1 MRNPMVYALL
11 MLAMFIIFMSKRA
24 DSLYEV
30 PFKYSKGCRA
40 GLKQIRVTKAESI
53 PNKPAII
60 HRCFYTGS
68 KLTKV
73 ESFSFEKGFGLKH
86 PVQATLFFWRG
97 QALSKIVVRSAFFGD
112 SEVDKIT
119 ITYH

>member
-1 MRNPMVYALL
+1 MKNPMVYALIMIAL
-11 MLAMFIIFMSKRA
+11 FVCMSKQA
-24 DSLYEV
+24 NTIYQV

-60 HRCFYTGS
+60 HRCFYTGA
-68 KLTKV
+68 KLIKV

-86 PVQATLFFWRG
+86 PVQATLFSWKGKR
-97 QALSKIVVRSAFFGD
+97 LSKIVVRSAFFGD
-112 SEVDKIT
+112 GEVDKIT